1 MDVKLSAVVL
11 LLAAANVL
19 VSSLVVR
26 HALYSHSQKALQI
39 LLVWLV
45 PVIGA
50 IVVWQ
55 VLRAQKDQSR
65 TSHPHA
71 NSYSQED
78 AHASSLSLLGKSKRK
93 DDANGEGLDD

>member
-1 MDVKLSAVVL
+1 MDVKLSAVL
-11 LLAAANVL
+11 LLIAAANVL
-19 VSSLVVR
+19 ASILVAR

-65 TSHPHA
+65 TSPPHA
-71 NSYSQED
+71 NPYSRD
-78 AHASSLSLLGKSKRK
+78 DTHASSLSVLGKSKRK
-93 DDANGEGLDD
+93 DDASGEGLDD